1 MRGIVLLACTELF
14 FFSLDLAK
22 CLGCIMDHSGQW
34 SGGDAELV
42 VTFNEFWLKCLVES
56 IMMHER

>member
-1 MRGIVLLACTELF
+1 MFGVHYGAQGRME
-14 FFSLDLAK
+14 
-22 CLGCIMDHSGQW
+22 W
-34 SGGDAELV
+34 GDAELV

>member
-1 MRGIVLLACTELF
+1 
-14 FFSLDLAK
+14 
-22 CLGCIMDHSGQW
+22 MDHSGQW